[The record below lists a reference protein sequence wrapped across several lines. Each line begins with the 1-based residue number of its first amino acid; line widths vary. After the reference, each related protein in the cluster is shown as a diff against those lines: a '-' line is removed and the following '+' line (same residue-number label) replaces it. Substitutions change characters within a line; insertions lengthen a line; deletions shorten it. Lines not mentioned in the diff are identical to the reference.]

1 MSDDPQHPTNPA
13 RRRLLDGAI
22 ALTACG
28 ATAAVAVPAARFA
41 RPPDG
46 TTGSAASVTLALDAL
61 RAAGSR
67 LVEVGGEPVLVVAL
81 PDGAV
86 RALSA
91 RCTHL
96 GCTVRFARASG
107 EIECPCHGARFG
119 VDGRVVAGPAPA
131 PLAAYEV
138 TEAGGAVVIERRRA
152 WTG

>member
-1 MSDDPQHPTNPA
+1 MSDDPQHPTNPT

-41 RPPDG
+41 LPPDDHARAG
-46 TTGSAASVTLALDAL
+46 ASVTLRRDEV

-81 PDGAV
+81 PDGEV

-107 EIECPCHGARFG
+107 EIECPCHGARFDA
-119 VDGRVVAGPAPA
+119 DGRVLAGPAPA
-131 PLAAYEV
+131 PLATWEV
-138 TEAGGAVVIERRRA
+138 TEAGDTLTIERRRA